1 MWVRRARRTDGEEEE
16 EAGERSADADQR
28 VVLVLL
34 ACVGLLGFG
43 YFRSTFCKLSISTQL
58 LVVHFHYTNTSTP
71 LL

>member
-16 EAGERSADADQR
+16 EVGERSADADQR
-28 VVLVLL
+28 AVLVLL

-43 YFRSTFCKLSISTQL
+43 CFRSTFCQLSMSTQF
-58 LVVHFHYTNTSTP
+58 LVVHFHYMNTTTP